1 MKLDWLEKTELTE
14 MLRLDIGLKMLEIE
28 DTFRKYGLKTIT
40 NLTLVAR
47 DPDNDNMYIVLT
59 NDDLGTVTE
68 FVAREAEERGKE
80 QSMKYRKKPVVIEAM
95 QIPPPGYQYAKLGE
109 RLETWLRSNGCNF
122 SIRPDA
128 YILIHTLEGTMEGR
142 PGDWIIRGVKGEF
155 YPCKSDIFEATY
167 EAVE

>member
-1 MKLDWLEKTELTE
+1 MVSIEEVEESFSQWQRYLASIKTTE
-14 MLRLDIGLKMLEIE
+14 
-28 DTFRKYGLKTIT
+28 
-40 NLTLVAR
+40 
-47 DPDNDNMYIVLT
+47 
-59 NDDLGTVTE
+59 
-68 FVAREAEERGKE
+68 E

-155 YPCKSDIFEATY
+155 YPCKSGIFEATY